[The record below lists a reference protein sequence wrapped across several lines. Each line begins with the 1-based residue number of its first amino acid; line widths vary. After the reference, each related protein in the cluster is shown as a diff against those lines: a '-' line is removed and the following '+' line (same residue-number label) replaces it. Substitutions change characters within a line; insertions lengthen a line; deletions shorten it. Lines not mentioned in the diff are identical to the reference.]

1 MIEPIDLGVLR
12 DFATALL
19 IGALIGVEREKR
31 KAEEGD
37 PRVVGLRT
45 FILVALIGAVAGFL
59 SRALGLPWLLV
70 AALVVVAAPLLAG
83 HVVAARAQEDPL
95 GLTTE
100 LAALAVC
107 LLGAMTMLGHR
118 ELAIGLG
125 VVIAAVLAYKQ
136 PLHGLVAKLGWDDVY
151 AGVRLLIATFII
163 LPLLPDRTLDP
174 WDALN
179 PYKLWLLVILISS
192 LSLVGYVA
200 TRWLGSGRGTV
211 LTGITGGLV
220 SSTAV
225 TLSFARRGRDEP
237 GVAPALVCGI
247 LLAWAVM
254 FGRVLVMV
262 LAVNADLLL
271 PLLPSFIAMGVV
283 ALGAAWLLYRRS
295 GDGSEPEDVRLRNP
309 FSLTSAATFA
319 VLFAAVLLLVKLAQ
333 FYFPGGGVYVLAALA
348 GLTDVDAI
356 TLSMAEYA
364 RSNARTVAALAVVIA
379 SISNT
384 VVKCGMVTALGG
396 AGLRRP
402 VLLASTA
409 IIVAG
414 VAGAAVTWLRQ
425 PAGG

>member
-1 MIEPIDLGVLR
+1 MFDHVDLATIR

-31 KAEEGD
+31 KGD
-37 PRVVGLRT
+37 GEPGIGGLRT
-45 FILVALIGAVAGFL
+45 FILFALVGAVAGFL
-59 SRALGLPWLLV
+59 SRDQPVPWVLMATLVPVAGLVFAGYWLV
-70 AALVVVAAPLLAG
+70 TK
-83 HVVAARAQEDPL
+83 AQPGSF

-100 LAALAVC
+100 IAAVVVC

-125 VVIAAVLAYKQ
+125 VVAAAVLAYKQ
-136 PLHGLVAKLGWDDVY
+136 PLHGLVARLGWDDVY

-200 TRWLGSGRGTV
+200 TRWLGAGRGTV

-237 GVAPALVCGI
+237 NAANALACGI

-262 LAVNADLLL
+262 LVVNRDLLR
-271 PLLPSFIAMGVV
+271 PLLPPFIAMGAV

-295 GDGSEPEDVRLRNP
+295 GDGTEPEEVQLRNP
-309 FSLTSAATFA
+309 FSLTSAAKFA

-364 RSNARTVAALAVVIA
+364 KSNPATVAAVAIVIA
-379 SISNT
+379 AISNT
-384 VVKCGMVTALGG
+384 VVKCGMVTSLGG
-396 AGLRRP
+396 PALRRP
-402 VLLASTA
+402 VLLAT
-409 IIVAG
+409 VATIL
-414 VAGAAVTWLRQ
+414 AGAVAAAMITLRHT
-425 PAGG
+425 P